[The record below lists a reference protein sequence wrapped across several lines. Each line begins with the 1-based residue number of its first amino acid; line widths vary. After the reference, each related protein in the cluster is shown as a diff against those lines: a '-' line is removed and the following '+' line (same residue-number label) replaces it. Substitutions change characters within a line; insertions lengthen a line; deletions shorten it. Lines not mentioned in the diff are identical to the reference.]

1 MEKAFEDAIVDHLTT
16 HGWLSDTG
24 SGTGAGSSAAST
36 RSSTGWDKRRALYV
50 PDVLHW
56 LETQYPEEYLKAVPE
71 SLTGVQREVYVSK
84 LLDRLAE
91 MLDKTPILNNR
102 TKQVQHGLLGTLR
115 GGFSHAQRG
124 QRKATF
130 GPMVAF
136 YPENPL
142 YTNAIED
149 AQRNRLR
156 VLRQVPFDVTGTDT
170 LDLVLTVNGIPVVTM
185 ELKTDNTQAVR
196 DAVKQYKEDRR
207 PNKNRPLLKPGRA
220 LVHFA
225 VSNQEVYMSTVLAGL
240 NTFFLPFNQGNDG
253 HAGNPPNPH
262 GSDTSYLWEEVLDTE
277 LFLRI
282 LRDYALWEPSSKGNQ
297 GRLIFP
303 RYHQLRATE
312 KVMDDIATRGAG
324 GRYLIQHSAGS
335 GKTKTIAWLAH
346 RAGRFID
353 STGKPVF
360 DSVIVVTDRTV
371 LDDNIK
377 EGLDLLRASEG
388 LVVNVDNK
396 LGSKSK
402 TLEAA
407 LSRGGHIVSCTIQTF
422 PALAKMMEKSPALAG
437 RNYCVIMDEAH
448 SSQHGEAAT
457 RLREILVDVDLP
469 EGEDISAD
477 DVLLAMN
484 KAIANSPNL
493 SFIALTATP
502 KGKTFAVYGV
512 PNPNGKDDPSVPD
525 DPENPEKR
533 VAFDSYFM
541 SQAIE
546 EGFILDVLGNYSTYQ
561 MFARI
566 RDQLDREDTVN
577 LGEAVSDM
585 VRFVRIHPTSIA
597 QKVAVTV
604 EHFRRNVMH
613 HLNGTAKAMV
623 VAPDRMSAATWSHK
637 MNEYIAKSEY
647 TDMTTLVAFSGSLAY
662 SDDPDAP
669 EITEASING
678 VRDTA
683 LHFREHDEAKV
694 LIVANKFQTG
704 FDEPRLCAMYVDRE
718 LSGVQAVQTL
728 SRLNR
733 VIPDKPKPMVVDFVN
748 EPAKILKSFEPY
760 YRDAHIEEEIPAN
773 ALADLGDILDAAAFY
788 TPEELQSL
796 ADAYIARQDAETL
809 QGLVSPIRARWN
821 NHMRQARQTH
831 NKEAYK
837 EGTAFRANLIKYAH
851 AWEFLSQI
859 VDFQDVLL
867 HKRAIVAG
875 LMAKNLNLERQDDE
889 DDYTVGIE
897 LVGVAVEPA
906 TEGIDLGLAAEEIDG
921 KLELPGFDGRPV
933 AKNSPVKA
941 AFDEAVDQVNQIL
954 AAVGIDASN
963 EATKSAIRASYG
975 ILVEDRT
982 VQALAR
988 ENDPSQVA
996 GTDAFKNKGFGAI
1009 MQAARESNEVFEAV
1023 TADADNLDLF
1033 LTALAKMLVAA
1044 SPRSVEKY
1052 FSSTNRPIEVD
1063 FGANS
1068 STEAPA
1074 SY

>member
-1 MEKAFEDAIVDHLTT
+1 MGIQSTMEKAFEDTIVSHLSKSGWFHDPDTT
-16 HGWLSDTG
+16 NP
-24 SGTGAGSSAAST
+24 
-36 RSSTGWDKRRALYV
+36 GWDKTRALYV

-56 LETQYPEEYLKAVPE
+56 LETQYPEEFSKAVPE
-71 SLTGVQREVYVSK
+71 GLTGVQRDVYIAK

-91 MLDKTPILNNR
+91 MLNKKPILNAR
-102 TKQVQHGLLGTLR
+102 TKKVQHGLLGTLR
-115 GGFSHAQRG
+115 SGFSHAQRG
-124 QRKATF
+124 QMKATF
-130 GPMVAF
+130 GPLVAF

-149 AQRNRLR
+149 AQKNRLR
-156 VLRQVPFDVTGTDT
+156 VLRQVPFDTTGTDT

-196 DAVKQYKEDRR
+196 DAVKQYKVDRK
-207 PNKNRPLLKPGRA
+207 PTKNRPLLKPGRA

-225 VSNQEVYMSTVLAGL
+225 VSNQDVQMTTVLAGL
-240 NTFFLPFNQGNDG
+240 DTFFLPFNKGNDG
-253 HAGNPPNPH
+253 HAGNPSNPH
-262 GSDTSYLWEEVLDTE
+262 GSDTSYLWEEVFEPE

-282 LRDYALWEPSSKGNQ
+282 LRDYALWEPSSKGNK
-297 GRLIFP
+297 GRLVFP
-303 RYHQLRATE
+303 RYHQLRAAE
-312 KVMDDIATRGAG
+312 KVIDDISTRGAG

-346 RAGRFID
+346 RAGRVID
-353 STGKPVF
+353 DAGTPVF

-388 LVVNVDNK
+388 LVVNVDNQ

-407 LSRGGHIVSCTIQTF
+407 LTRGGHIISCTIQTF

-457 RLREILVDVDLP
+457 RLREILVDVDIP
-469 EGEDISAD
+469 DGDDISSD
-477 DVLLAMN
+477 DVLLAMD
-484 KAIANSPNL
+484 KAVANSPNL

-502 KGKTFAVYGV
+502 KAKTLAAYGMV
-512 PNPNGKDDPSVPD
+512 DPNNPD
-525 DPENPEKR
+525 KR
-533 VAFDSYFM
+533 VAFDTYEM

-546 EGFILDVLGNYSTYQ
+546 EGFILDVLANYSTYE

-566 RDQLDREDTVN
+566 RDELGREDTVN
-577 LGEAVSDM
+577 FGEAVSDM

-597 QKVAVTV
+597 QKVEVAV

-613 HLNGTAKAMV
+613 HLDGTAKAMV

-637 MNEYIAKSEY
+637 MNEYIAKRGY
-647 TDMTTLVAFSGSLAY
+647 DDMTTLVAFSGSLTY
-662 SDDPDAP
+662 GDGDDAI
-669 EITEASING
+669 EVTEASMNG

-683 LHFREHDEAKV
+683 LHFRENDDAKV

-704 FDEPRLCAMYVDRE
+704 FDEPRLCAMYVDRK

-733 VIPDKPKPMVVDFVN
+733 VFPDKPKPMVVDFIN
-748 EPAKILKSFEPY
+748 ESSAILEAFKPY
-760 YRDAHIEEEIPAN
+760 YRGAHIEDEIPAN
-773 ALADLGDILDAAAFY
+773 ALADLGDTLDAAAFY
-788 TPEELQSL
+788 TPEELDKL
-796 ADAYIARQDAETL
+796 ADAYIAREDSETL
-809 QGLVSPIRARWN
+809 QSLVSPIRGRWN
-821 NHMRQARQTH
+821 SHMREARLKQD
-831 NKEAYK
+831 KEAYE
-837 EGTAFRANLIKYAH
+837 EGKSFRANLIKYAH

-859 VDFQDVLL
+859 VDFQDALL

-875 LMAKNLNLERQDDE
+875 LLSKNLNLDRQDDD

-897 LVGVAVEPA
+897 LVGVAVEPIA
-906 TEGIDLGLAAEEIDG
+906 DAIDLGLASEEING
-921 KLELPGFDGRPV
+921 ELELPGFDGRPV
-933 AKNSPVKA
+933 GENSPVQA
-941 AFDEAVDQVNQIL
+941 AFDEAVDQVNQL
-954 AAVGIDASN
+954 MAALGVEGST
-963 EATKSAIRASYG
+963 EAAGSAIRASYG
-975 ILVEDRT
+975 ILVEDTT

-996 GTDAFKNKGFGAI
+996 GTDAFKNKGFGALV
-1009 MQAARESNEVFEAV
+1009 QAARESQEVFETI
-1023 TADADNLDLF
+1023 TADPDNLDKF
-1033 LTALAKMLVAA
+1033 LEVLAHMIVAA
-1044 SPRSVEKY
+1044 KDEQESK
-1052 FSSTNRPIEVD
+1052 
-1063 FGANS
+1063 
-1068 STEAPA
+1068 
-1074 SY
+1074 